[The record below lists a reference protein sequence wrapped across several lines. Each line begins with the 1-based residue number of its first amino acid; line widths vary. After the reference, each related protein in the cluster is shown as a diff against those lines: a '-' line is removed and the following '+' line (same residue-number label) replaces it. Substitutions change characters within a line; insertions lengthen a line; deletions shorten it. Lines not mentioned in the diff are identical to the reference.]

1 MTFKSDTAKLTHD
14 SVCVANVAVLD
25 DDDDDDDDGFQPTVQ
40 PKWKLKELKL

>member
-1 MTFKSDTAKLTHD
+1 VTFKSDTAKLTHD

-25 DDDDDDDDGFQPTVQ
+25 DDDDDGFQPTVQ